1 MSEQPSADPPRERKS
16 RWDAPAPGAE
26 DVPPNAPPAAPP
38 VTADQAQD
46 AATKAAEIAAKIAA
60 SLRPPGSSGQELV
73 ARAKKPEG
81 DFVKDIEVNDL
92 RNRYVL
98 TRASTQ
104 KQIEDETGA
113 SIETKGVWV
122 PDRTRMPPGE
132 MPLYLHITA
141 KSQVVLDA
149 AVKEVMKLVD
159 QELGPLIEERTLIA
173 RARARGEVLPPG
185 VGQRPKWPEEKL
197 FIGLEP
203 LRNFNVRAKVVGP
216 GGMFVKHIQAETGAR
231 VQIKGRGSGFL
242 ENETGR
248 EGDDE
253 MHISIVA
260 PTDDQIQRAKG
271 LADDLLMILRIEYE
285 KARNGVGRGDYSEP
299 YPPMG
304 GQAAA
309 AGQGGYGEQ
318 GQGYGQA
325 AGGESGAPAGSSE
338 EQWQQYLAYY
348 ANMGYDVNDPQFQQW
363 MREQQAQQAGAPP
376 S

>member
-1 MSEQPSADPPRERKS
+1 MSEQAPADPPRERKS

-26 DVPPNAPPAAPP
+26 AAPANAPPAAPP
-38 VTADQAQD
+38 VTAEQAQD

-60 SLRPPGSSGQELV
+60 SLRPTGSSGQELV

-81 DFVKDIEVNDL
+81 EFVKDIEVNDL

-98 TRASTQ
+98 TKAATQ

-141 KSQVVLDA
+141 KSQIVLDA

-185 VGQRPKWPEEKL
+185 IGQRPKWPEEKL

-260 PTDDQIQRAKG
+260 PTDDQIQRAKT
-271 LADDLLMILRIEYE
+271 LAEDLLMILRIEYD
-285 KARNGVGRGDYSEP
+285 KARNGGGRGDYGGEP
-299 YPPMG
+299 YPVMG
-304 GQAAA
+304 GNVSAAQQ
-309 AGQGGYGEQ
+309 GTGYSEQTYEQGG
-318 GQGYGQA
+318 A
-325 AGGESGAPAGSSE
+325 SSGAPAGSSE

-348 ANMGYDVNDPQFQQW
+348 ASMGYDVNDPQFQQW
-363 MREQQAQQAGAPP
+363 MREQQAQAGGAPA